1 MSLDQYIHERLGQL
15 EKADLR
21 RTLLSLEGPTGPY
34 AVMGG
39 RKFVNLCSNDYLAL
53 AGDPRLIKAAGACA
67 EKWGAGAGASR
78 LVTGNL
84 ACHEELEEEIAS
96 FLGYEA
102 ALCFGSGYHANTGLI
117 PALAGESDLLFSD
130 ELNHASIIDGCRLSK
145 ARRLTFRHRDMDNLE
160 NLLKKHRRGARHA
173 IVLTESVFSMDGNAP
188 DFAALAALCGKYD
201 AALIVDEAH
210 ALGVVGDGRGMIA
223 ANGLQDRA
231 CAVVGTFGKAFGA
244 FGAFVACSKNMREL
258 LINTARS
265 AIFSTALPPPVVGA
279 ALEAVRII
287 KAEGADLTRRLA
299 ANARALVDAARTAG
313 FDVPDP
319 AGAIVPVVIG
329 GEKETLRVAQD
340 LYERGVLA
348 RGIRPPTVP
357 KGSSRLRLTAC
368 AGHTSADIQIISDA
382 FGQLKNA

>member
-1 MSLDQYIHERLGQL
+1 MSLDQNIYERLGQL

-34 AVMGG
+34 AVIGG

-84 ACHEELEEEIAS
+84 VCHEELEEEIAS

-117 PALAGESDLLFSD
+117 PALAGEGDLLLSD

-145 ARRLTFRHRDMDNLE
+145 ARRLTFRHRDMDDLE
-160 NLLKKHRRGARHA
+160 NLFKKHRRGARHA
-173 IVLTESVFSMDGNAP
+173 IVLTESVFSMDGDAP
-188 DFAALAALCGKYD
+188 DFAALSGICEKYD
-201 AALIVDEAH
+201 ATLIVDEAH

-223 ANGLQDRA
+223 ASNLQNRVA
-231 CAVVGTFGKAFGA
+231 AVVGTFGKAFGA
-244 FGAFVACSKNMREL
+244 FGAFVACSKNMREF

-279 ALEAVRII
+279 ALEAVRIV
-287 KAEGADLTRRLA
+287 KVQGAELTRRLA

-319 AGAIVPVVIG
+319 AGAIVPVIIG
-329 GEKETLRVAQD
+329 GEKETLRAAHD

-357 KGSSRLRLTAC
+357 KGSSRLRLTAS
-368 AGHTSADIQIISDA
+368 AGHTNADIQIISDA
-382 FGQLKNA
+382 FGQLKIA